1 MIGIVILGCLVYLHL
16 AAASVLAYRD
26 HVRLRARSSR
36 DAGKRW
42 FE

>member
-16 AAASVLAYRD
+16 AVAGVLAYRD
-26 HVRLRARSSR
+26 YVRLRARASP